1 MFSRPQTPIWLPMCL
16 LLLVTCAVSS
26 GMTESRARKARS
38 ITITGCLQEG
48 GMPER
53 FTVTGQDGKVY
64 GLRSASV
71 KLSEHVG
78 HRVNI
83 KGLLTRDPKRDEYD
97 FEGSEL
103 NETYGK
109 GLLDLVD
116 VEVTTLRVVSSS
128 CR

>member
-1 MFSRPQTPIWLPMCL
+1 
-16 LLLVTCAVSS
+16 
-26 GMTESRARKARS
+26 
-38 ITITGCLQEG
+38 
-48 GMPER
+48 MPER

-109 GLLDLVD
+109 GVLDLIDID
-116 VEVTTLRVVSSS
+116 VTSLRVVRSS
-128 CR
+128 CP

>member
-1 MFSRPQTPIWLPMCL
+1 MFSRQQTSIWLPLCISL
-16 LLLVTCAVSS
+16 LLACAMCS
-26 GMTESRARKARS
+26 GKTEPKARS

-48 GMPER
+48 GIVDR
-53 FTVTGQDGKVY
+53 FTLTGQNGKAY
-64 GLRSASV
+64 GLRSTSV
-71 KLSEHVG
+71 KLAEHVG
-78 HRVNI
+78 HSVTI

>member
-1 MFSRPQTPIWLPMCL
+1 
-16 LLLVTCAVSS
+16 
-26 GMTESRARKARS
+26 
-38 ITITGCLQEG
+38 
-48 GMPER
+48 MPDR
-53 FTVTGQDGKVY
+53 FTLTGQNGKAY
-64 GLRSASV
+64 GLRSTSV
-71 KLSEHVG
+71 KLAEHVG
-78 HRVNI
+78 HSVTI